1 ASVST
6 SALRRSSAAA
16 APVACSTA
24 RAAAAARHAN
34 RKSVPFAVVPD
45 VRIIASRLAASR
57 RGSPCKSARARHGR
71 RRMARLTLGRRSQT
85 QEPGMSSFGRAAA
98 ALAAVALAHA
108 ALAQETPHEAL
119 AKDILAELVAIN
131 TAPSGGPDTRPAVRA
146 MATRLRNAGFPADDI
161 DVVGTSDRIVNL
173 VARYRSSNPT
183 RRPLLMMAHIDV
195 VEALRE
201 DWTVEPY
208 ELTEKDGWYYGR

>member
-1 ASVST
+1 
-6 SALRRSSAAA
+6 
-16 APVACSTA
+16 
-24 RAAAAARHAN
+24 
-34 RKSVPFAVVPD
+34 
-45 VRIIASRLAASR
+45 
-57 RGSPCKSARARHGR
+57 
-71 RRMARLTLGRRSQT
+71 

-208 ELTEKDGWYYGR
+208 ELTEKDGWYYGRGTTDNKAGAAMLVANFIRLKREGYDPNRDLIIMLTGDEETTGAGATLLATEHRELIDAEYALNTDGGMVI